1 MSRKILSANRFA
13 TGYGTHKYDVKYEGE
28 WSDMDLI
35 TAIDNRKW
43 DNPTE
48 EDLSIGHFGG
58 FVKRTSDDTS
68 AIVHVYYD

>member
-1 MSRKILSANRFA
+1 MSRKILGANCYA
-13 TGYGTHKYDVKYEGE
+13 SGYGTHKYTVKYEGE

-35 TAIDNRKW
+35 TAVDNRKY

-48 EDLSIGHFGG
+48 EDLTVRHFGG
-58 FVKRTSDDTS
+58 WVNRNSDDKY